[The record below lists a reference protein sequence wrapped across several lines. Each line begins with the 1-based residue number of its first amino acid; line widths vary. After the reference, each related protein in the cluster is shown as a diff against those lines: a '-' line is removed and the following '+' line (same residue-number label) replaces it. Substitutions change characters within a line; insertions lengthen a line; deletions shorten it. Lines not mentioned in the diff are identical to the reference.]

1 MSALPSETT
10 PLNQHS
16 LRALELWLQEL
27 GATRIDDDPCQ
38 WLLEASEWRAVLLL
52 DRDDLKI
59 LEEVCGNHYQLVR
72 DLINVELKESTQVR
86 RSNLMKNLENSIKR
100 NFYEDEE
107 DALNYARSQQQFKQ
121 DKVDEWDRTA
131 DEYIQLK
138 IEID

>member
-38 WLLEASEWRAVLLL
+38 WVLESSDWRAVLLL

-59 LEEVCGNHYQLVR
+59 QWMPSSSATSSSCSLPYGLSR
-72 DLINVELKESTQVR
+72 GDVE
-86 RSNLMKNLENSIKR
+86 
-100 NFYEDEE
+100 
-107 DALNYARSQQQFKQ
+107 AA
-121 DKVDEWDRTA
+121 
-131 DEYIQLK
+131 IQAGP
-138 IEID
+138 

>member
-59 LEEVCGNHYQLVR
+59 QWMSSSSATSSSCSLPYGLSR
-72 DLINVELKESTQVR
+72 GDVE
-86 RSNLMKNLENSIKR
+86 
-100 NFYEDEE
+100 
-107 DALNYARSQQQFKQ
+107 AA
-121 DKVDEWDRTA
+121 
-131 DEYIQLK
+131 IQAGP
-138 IEID
+138 

>member
-59 LEEVCGNHYQLVR
+59 QWMPSPSATSSSCSLPYGLSR
-72 DLINVELKESTQVR
+72 GDVE
-86 RSNLMKNLENSIKR
+86 
-100 NFYEDEE
+100 
-107 DALNYARSQQQFKQ
+107 AA
-121 DKVDEWDRTA
+121 
-131 DEYIQLK
+131 IQAGP
-138 IEID
+138 